1 MEPLGDNAKD
11 RVDYK
16 ILDTCV
22 KSSINLSVDVNAFL
36 VKIAVFF
43 VKMVHNFNSRLC
55 ITYFY
60 FDFSFSNIKGHS
72 K

>member
-36 VKIAVFF
+36 VKIVFF
-43 VKMVHNFNSRLC
+43 VKMVYNFNSRLC
-55 ITYFY
+55 IMYFY

>member
-22 KSSINLSVDVNAFL
+22 KSSINLYVDVNAFL
-36 VKIAVFF
+36 VKIAVFLW
-43 VKMVHNFNSRLC
+43 KWY
-55 ITYFY
+55 IT
-60 FDFSFSNIKGHS
+60 SIQGSA
-72 K
+72 

>member
-22 KSSINLSVDVNAFL
+22 KSSINLSVDLTLFL
-36 VKIAVFF
+36 
-43 VKMVHNFNSRLC
+43 
-55 ITYFY
+55 
-60 FDFSFSNIKGHS
+60 
-72 K
+72 